1 VRIHYLQHVPFEGL
15 GSIAAWA
22 AGKRCPVAGTRLFA
36 GDPLPDPAAADLLV
50 VLGGPMG
57 VGDEAEHPWLRA
69 EKRFLAA
76 ALERGTKILGI
87 CLGAQLLA
95 EAAGARVYKNNEREI
110 GWWPIDLSAEARRSP
125 LFRGAP
131 ARLEV
136 FHWHGDT
143 FDLPAGAIRIA
154 SSAACHNQGFLL
166 DGRAVAL
173 QFHLETTPASAE
185 ALIAS
190 CKDELAEAAPWVQPA
205 DAMLADQKRFAR
217 INEQMAALLDGLE
230 GVGR

>member
-57 VGDEAEHPWLRA
+57 VGDEARHPWLRA
-69 EKRFLAA
+69 EKCLLAD
-76 ALERGTKILGI
+76 ALARGTRVLGI

-95 EAAGARVYKNNEREI
+95 EAAGARVYRNKETEI
-110 GWWPIDLSAEARRSP
+110 GWWPVDFNDEARRSP

-143 FDLPAGAIRIA
+143 FDLPAGAVPIA
-154 SSAACHNQGFLL
+154 SSAACRNQGFLL

-173 QFHLETTPASAE
+173 QFHLETTRESAE
-185 ALIAS
+185 ALIRNCA
-190 CKDELAEAAPWVQPA
+190 DELVNAPWIQPA
-205 DAMLADQKRFAR
+205 DAMLADEERFTR
-217 INEQMAALLDGLE
+217 INERMAALLDGLE
-230 GVGR
+230 AASG